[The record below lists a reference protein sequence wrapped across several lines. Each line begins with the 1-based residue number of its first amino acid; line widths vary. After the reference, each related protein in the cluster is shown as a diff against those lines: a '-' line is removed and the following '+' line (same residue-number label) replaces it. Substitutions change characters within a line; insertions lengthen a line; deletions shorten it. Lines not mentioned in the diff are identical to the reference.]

1 MAGCSC
7 GNNLDSDGISVPYK
21 RILWVII
28 AINALMFLVEVGGS
42 MAADS
47 MALRADALDF
57 LGDSLTYGIT
67 LLAIGHPIRWRA
79 SAALFKGLT
88 LALMGFWV
96 LGSTLYRVFILGV
109 PNETIMG
116 SIALMAFAANATSV
130 VLLVRYRNGD
140 ANVRSV
146 WLCSRNDAIG
156 NLAVMVAAG
165 VVYYTQSRWP
175 DLLVAAGMALLFL
188 HSSTL
193 IIRQA
198 RRELRED
205 RTTTAQYEGCADRCE
220 QDPRIANQMTGSSN
234 QR

>member
-7 GNNLDSDGISVPYK
+7 DNNLDFDGISVPYK
-21 RILWVII
+21 RILWVVI
-28 AINALMFLVEVGGS
+28 AINALMFLVEVGAS
-42 MAADS
+42 MASDS

-67 LLAIGHPIRWRA
+67 LLAIGHSIRWRA
-79 SAALFKGLT
+79 SAALFKGVT
-88 LALMGFWV
+88 LALMGVWV
-96 LGSTLYRVFILGV
+96 LGSTVYRVYILGV

-116 SIALMAFAANATSV
+116 SVALMAFAANATSV
-130 VLLVRYRNGD
+130 ILLLRYRKGD

-156 NLAVMVAAG
+156 NLAVMLAAG

-175 DLLVAAGMALLFL
+175 DLIVAAGMALLFL

-198 RRELRED
+198 RREIRED
-205 RTTTAQYEGCADRCE
+205 RISPAQNKGRITRCE
-220 QDPRIANQMTGSSN
+220 QDL
-234 QR
+234 